1 MRSDPEEAIKY
12 VIYPKKN
19 RKSAKGLRILQVT
32 FAFIKIETIN

>member
-19 RKSAKGLRILQVT
+19 RKAQRVCVPSKLHLRIL
-32 FAFIKIETIN
+32 K